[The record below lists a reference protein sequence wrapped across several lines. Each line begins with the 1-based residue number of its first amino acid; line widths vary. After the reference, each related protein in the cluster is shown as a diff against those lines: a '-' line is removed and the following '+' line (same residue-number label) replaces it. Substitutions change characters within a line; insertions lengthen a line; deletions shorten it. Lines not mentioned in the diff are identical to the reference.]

1 MLHRNERVSRLLSR
15 FTLLFFVAS
24 PAPPVVAAVEESR
37 STLHTYTPAATNDPG
52 PFHCNDCWGL
62 KPEERQPLPQHQTPR
77 YRRGQHER
85 GPRPHKNPFAKKSR
99 SHSRG
104 LRSLPRHALSMG
116 SFERTVE
123 PWQVRTVDGDTIR
136 YGTDRIRI
144 RGYNAPELS
153 GSRRARSCIAIGA
166 TDAGRNDQHRPPWP
180 RCLRPDPGRCLR
192 ERPERGRGDDGG
204 GIWTEGI
211 GLEQHGWSRTGLQ
224 HNRDIGWMTN
234 SVLLRVILDRVY

>member
-1 MLHRNERVSRLLSR
+1 
-15 FTLLFFVAS
+15 S
-24 PAPPVVAAVEESR
+24 PAPPGVAAVEESR

-153 GSRRARSCIAIGA
+153 E
-166 TDAGRNDQHRPPWP
+166 AGGREAA
-180 RCLRPDPGRCLR
+180 LR
-192 ERPERGRGDDGG
+192 
-204 GIWTEGI
+204 
-211 GLEQHGWSRTGLQ
+211 LEQLMQEGTINIVPHGRDVYGRTLADVFVNGQ
-224 HNRDIGWMTN
+224 NVAEVMTGEGFG
-234 SVLLRVILDRVY
+234 RRG